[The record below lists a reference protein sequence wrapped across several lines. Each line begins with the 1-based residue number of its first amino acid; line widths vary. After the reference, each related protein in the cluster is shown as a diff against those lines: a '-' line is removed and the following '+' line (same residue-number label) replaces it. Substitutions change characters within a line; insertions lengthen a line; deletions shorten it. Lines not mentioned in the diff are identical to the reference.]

1 MPKIP
6 AVSSKQF
13 CSLLEKHGCVLKRI
27 EGDHHIYKKEGV
39 HRPIVVPLRKQLPT
53 YIVFNDLRTLGMTRA
68 EFIRELKK
76 M

>member
-13 CSLLEKHGCVLKRI
+13 CALLEQAGCMLKRI
-27 EGDHHIYKKEGV
+27 EGDHYIYKKEGV
-39 HRPIVVPLRKQLPT
+39 HRPIVVPLRKKLPT

-68 EFIRELKK
+68 EFIRAMKEL
-76 M
+76 